1 MDADRWAQVCDVF
14 DRVAEAPAAA
24 RAGLLAEL
32 SGDDDDLRREVEA
45 LLRAETDAGGFLA
58 EPAAVDG
65 AADDELPST
74 GSALPARLGPYE
86 VLALLGEGGMGVVYR
101 ARDPRLEREVAI
113 KVLPRRMAA
122 DPAALARFAREARA
136 IAALSHPNIV
146 AIFDFGTDA
155 GVTYAVTELLDG
167 TTLRAL
173 LADGPLPWRRSCEIA
188 AGVAEGLAA
197 AHAKGVVHR
206 DVKPENVIVGAGD
219 RAKVLDFGL
228 AVSARPPVEGGG
240 GGNELTVP
248 GTILGSV
255 GYMSPEQVRGETV
268 GPSSDIFSLGCVLH
282 EMVSGQ
288 RPFQRRSA
296 VLTLAAIL
304 QDDPPPL
311 SALASVPSDLA
322 ALVAHCLA
330 KDAGERFQ
338 SARDL
343 AFALRAVAH
352 HAPAGAGTTA
362 GAAPARPAAP
372 PPRSAPSGELVPPAG
387 AAPET
392 RYARSRDV
400 NIAYQVLGDGP
411 LDLVFVMGWITHL
424 EYFWR
429 EPSFARFLRRLAS
442 FSRLILFD
450 KRGTGLSDR
459 VPLSELPTLEQRM
472 DDVRAVMEAVG
483 SRRAALCGVS
493 EGGPMCALFAATYP
507 ERTTALVMIGTYA
520 KRIWAPDYPWAP
532 TAEARQRFFEL
543 MEREWGGPVGIAERA
558 PSRAADPTF
567 RDWWATYLRM
577 GASPGAA
584 VALTRMNAE
593 VDVRQV
599 LPTIRVPSLV
609 IHRSGDAC
617 LKIEEGRYVAER
629 IPGARFVELPGDDH
643 LPFVGDADA
652 IVDEMEEFL
661 TGVRHVSAPER
672 VLATVLALR
681 VARPDSAPLPHH
693 RDAIERLLA
702 SFRGREIALADGAL
716 TATFDGPARAVRCA
730 AGLLTGLRR
739 EGLALAAGLHTGE
752 CDVAGSTLAGLPIEL
767 ASRVADDAAGGE
779 IVVSGTVRDLVA
791 GSGIAFED
799 HGALVLPP
807 HGEWRLY
814 RVTAA

>member
-1 MDADRWAQVCDVF
+1 
-14 DRVAEAPAAA
+14 
-24 RAGLLAEL
+24 
-32 SGDDDDLRREVEA
+32 
-45 LLRAETDAGGFLA
+45 
-58 EPAAVDG
+58 
-65 AADDELPST
+65 
-74 GSALPARLGPYE
+74 
-86 VLALLGEGGMGVVYR
+86 
-101 ARDPRLEREVAI
+101 
-113 KVLPRRMAA
+113 
-122 DPAALARFAREARA
+122 
-136 IAALSHPNIV
+136 
-146 AIFDFGTDA
+146 
-155 GVTYAVTELLDG
+155 
-167 TTLRAL
+167 
-173 LADGPLPWRRSCEIA
+173 
-188 AGVAEGLAA
+188 
-197 AHAKGVVHR
+197 
-206 DVKPENVIVGAGD
+206 
-219 RAKVLDFGL
+219 
-228 AVSARPPVEGGG
+228 
-240 GGNELTVP
+240 
-248 GTILGSV
+248 
-255 GYMSPEQVRGETV
+255 
-268 GPSSDIFSLGCVLH
+268 
-282 EMVSGQ
+282 
-288 RPFQRRSA
+288 
-296 VLTLAAIL
+296 
-304 QDDPPPL
+304 
-311 SALASVPSDLA
+311 
-322 ALVAHCLA
+322 
-330 KDAGERFQ
+330 
-338 SARDL
+338 
-343 AFALRAVAH
+343 
-352 HAPAGAGTTA
+352 
-362 GAAPARPAAP
+362 
-372 PPRSAPSGELVPPAG
+372 
-387 AAPET
+387 
-392 RYARSRDV
+392 
-400 NIAYQVLGDGP
+400 VLGDGP

-558 PSRAADPTF
+558 PSRAGDPAF

-593 VDVRQV
+593 ADVRHV

-617 LKIEEGRYVAER
+617 LKVEEGRYVAER

-681 VARPDSAPLPHH
+681 VVSGGGVAAPASAAGAAAALP
-693 RDAIERLLA
+693 RQREAIDRLLA
-702 SFRGREIALADGAL
+702 SFRGREVALTDGGL

-730 AGLLTGLRR
+730 AGLLTTLRR
-739 EGLALAAGLHTGE
+739 EGLGLATGLHTGE
-752 CDVAGSTLAGLPIEL
+752 CDVAGGSLAGLPLEL
-767 ASRVADDAAGGE
+767 AASVASRAASGE
-779 IVVSGTVRDLVA
+779 ILVSGTVRDLVA
-791 GSGIAFED
+791 GSGIGFAD
-799 HGALVLPP
+799 HGSLALPP